1 MATKERVVQIMEE
14 FVEKANEI
22 GPMIAEDWGG
32 KVQVIMSD
40 LGVGW
45 MVKFAMDGTIES
57 WDEMIDEDAADGVM
71 ECSSDI
77 FVDIWEKR
85 LPGME
90 ALADGKLATRKSLDA
105 LMKLAPIIL

>member
-14 FVEKANEI
+14 FIERANDI
-22 GPMIAEDWGG
+22 GPMIAEGWGG

-40 LGVGW
+40 LGTGW

-57 WDEMIDEDAADGVM
+57 WDEKIDEDAADGVM
-71 ECSSDI
+71 ECHSDV

-85 LPGME
+85 LPGQQ

-105 LMKLAPIIL
+105 LMKLAPVIL